1 MGYILKGIG
10 DKVTGKNEIV
20 PTFDAKIYNFYS
32 QVDPG
37 VVASEANRF
46 PISIIDRGIIIGPGL
61 AHSYGYFGMSDAPVQ
76 FNFVIPSSGI
86 QYSKVYVEFDL
97 SARPQAMA
105 VKVTPQS
112 DTTVIELQQDKL
124 SEITTGI
131 YQIPLYL
138 VAIQTNG
145 TITFTDQRNML
156 NRVAYSTHS
165 INSDLATNSKNLISG
180 GTIASNV
187 TAHTQA
193 QTDNSTKVAT
203 TSYVRTAITNVKN
216 ITSGVISVSVSN
228 SGVSENWVK
237 RQVNFVQGCLKI
249 ADSSATR
256 YAVTSKVIA
265 NIPAGFRPSS
275 RQEIVFE
282 ESMWTYDGGWRPH
295 IAYIDTNGDI
305 TITATTYGGGG
316 LSAIRAYAWHFWFA
330 YEIK

>member
-20 PTFDAKIYNFYS
+20 PNFDAKIYNFYS

-76 FNFVIPSSGI
+76 FNFVIPSSGT

-193 QTDNSTKVAT
+193 QTDNSTKLAT

-216 ITSGVISVSVSN
+216 ITSGVISIPVSHT
-228 SGVSENWVK
+228 GVSANWVK
-237 RQVNFVQGCLKI
+237 RQVNFVIGSLIYQDGN
-249 ADSSATR
+249 ATR
-256 YAVTSKVIA
+256 YTGTSLKIGQIPDGYRPKSQMQFVIA
-265 NIPAGFRPSS
+265 NSN
-275 RQEIVFE
+275 
-282 ESMWTYDGGWRPH
+282 WTNSGAYTAHYATINTDGSIY
-295 IAYIDTNGDI
+295 IAADTISGSGMQAVRSYGYILN
-305 TITATTYGGGG
+305 
-316 LSAIRAYAWHFWFA
+316 FC
-330 YEIK
+330 YEIT

>member
-10 DKVTGKNEIV
+10 DSVTGKNEIV

-37 VVASEANRF
+37 IVASEANRF
-46 PISIIDRGIIIGPGL
+46 PISIIDRGIIVGPGL
-61 AHSYGYFGMSDAPVQ
+61 AHAYGYFGMSDAPVQ
-76 FNFVIPSSGI
+76 FNFVIPSSGT

-112 DTTVIELQQDKL
+112 DTSVIELQQDKL
-124 SEITTGI
+124 SEITTGV
-131 YQIPLYL
+131 YQIQLYL
-138 VAIQTNG
+138 IAIQTNG

-216 ITSGVISVSVSN
+216 ITTGTLSVVVSN
-228 SGVSENWVK
+228 TSVPENWVK
-237 RQVNFVQGCLKI
+237 RQVNFVIGCIRIK
-249 ADSSATR
+249 DSNATR
-256 YAVTSKVIA
+256 YETTSKHLA
-265 NIPAGFRPSS
+265 TIPEGFRPKT
-275 RQEIVFE
+275 QQTIVIE
-282 ESMWTYDGGWRPH
+282 ESMWTYSGSYRPN
-295 IAYIDTNGDI
+295 IGKIDTDGKI
-305 TITATTYGGGG
+305 YVTADGYGGG
-316 LSAIRAYAWHFWFA
+316 SMAAIRAYGWDLWFA
-330 YEIK
+330 YEIT